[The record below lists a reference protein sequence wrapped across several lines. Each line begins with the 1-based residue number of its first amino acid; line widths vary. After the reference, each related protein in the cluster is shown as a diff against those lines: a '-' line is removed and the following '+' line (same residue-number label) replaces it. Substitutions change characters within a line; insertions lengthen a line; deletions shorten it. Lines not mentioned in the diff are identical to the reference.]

1 MLTLDQQRLNRS
13 DTLVAF
19 AVLTAFAMVSMS
31 GVSHISGVSVSM
43 LNSLHHAL
51 VHRSFACCLFRLRF
65 AIVAPPSTS
74 HRLLPMT
81 QDASH
86 CFHLL
91 AHWTLGM
98 PSAMHP
104 QSTGYARHAT
114 HVADAISSFY
124 PHIED
129 ESLGKPLV
137 RHCVFVTLVPSK
149 CVLRRH
155 HDMNLVSSFMV
166 LSSPSLSPAAFVSIR
181 VIVPVST
188 LPFYLT
194 SPLALHV
201 CVAALLF
208 IPRSWCH
215 GCYCPASWH
224 FSVLQGWYSV
234 AARFEGLIVSGLI
247 ILSQL

>member
-1 MLTLDQQRLNRS
+1 MLLFTAPSLFNYFAYGLRLSLTQVPHIVFCRWHK
-13 DTLVAF
+13 THPIAF
-19 AVLTAFAMVSMS
+19 ICLAF
-31 GVSHISGVSVSM
+31 G
-43 LNSLHHAL
+43 
-51 VHRSFACCLFRLRF
+51 
-65 AIVAPPSTS
+65 
-74 HRLLPMT
+74 
-81 QDASH
+81 
-86 CFHLL
+86 LL
-91 AHWTLGM
+91 ACHLRCIRKV
-98 PSAMHP
+98 P
-104 QSTGYARHAT
+104 GYARHTT
-114 HVADAISSFY
+114 HVADAHHVLLSTYWGWVARKTAGSAFVCLSRLLLPSVYFDDITIWIWS
-124 PHIED
+124 
-129 ESLGKPLV
+129 PL
-137 RHCVFVTLVPSK
+137 
-149 CVLRRH
+149 
-155 HDMNLVSSFMV
+155 FMV